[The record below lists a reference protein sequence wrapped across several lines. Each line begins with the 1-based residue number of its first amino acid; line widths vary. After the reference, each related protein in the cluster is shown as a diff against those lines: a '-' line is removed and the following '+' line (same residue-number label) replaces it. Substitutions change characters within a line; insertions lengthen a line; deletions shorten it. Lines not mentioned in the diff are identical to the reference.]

1 MRKTFVLLL
10 LVCASVG
17 AFKLAAANASGAE
30 EAGVRK
36 ALDFYFQG
44 HATGD
49 GEYFKKAFH
58 PEAKLFAI
66 REGKFWQLPSADYI
80 ARASGKPAADESSR
94 KRTVESLDITGNVA
108 VAKLVLDYP
117 DARLTD
123 YMTLLKVDGE
133 WKIVNKAFHAEPKS
147 K

>member
-1 MRKTFVLLL
+1 MRKTLVVLLL
-10 LVCASVG
+10 ACASVG
-17 AFKLAAANASGAE
+17 AFKLASARAAGAE
-30 EAGVRK
+30 DAAVRK
-36 ALDFYFQG
+36 TLGLYFQG

-49 GEYFKKAFH
+49 GEYFRKAFH

-80 ARASGKPAADESSR
+80 ARATGKPAPDEASR
-94 KRTVESLDITGNVA
+94 KRTVESVDVTGNVA

-133 WKIVNKAFHAEPKS
+133 WKIINKAFQAEPKS

>member
-1 MRKTFVLLL
+1 MRKTLVVML
-10 LVCASVG
+10 LVCASAG
-17 AFKLAAANASGAE
+17 AFRLAAARAAGAE
-30 EAGVRK
+30 EAAVRK
-36 ALDFYFQG
+36 TLELYFQG

-49 GEYFKKAFH
+49 GEYYRKAFH

-66 REGKFWQLPSADYI
+66 RDGKFWQLPSADYI
-80 ARASGKPAADESSR
+80 ARATGKPAADEASR

-108 VAKLVLDYP
+108 MAKLVLDYP

-133 WKIVNKAFHAEPKS
+133 WKIINKAFHAEPKA

>member
-1 MRKTFVLLL
+1 MRKTFAVML
-10 LVCASVG
+10 LVGASAV
-17 AFKLAAANASGAE
+17 AFGLAAAGAAGAE
-30 EAGVRK
+30 DAAVRK
-36 ALDFYFQG
+36 TLDLYFQG

-49 GEYFKKAFH
+49 GEYYRKAFH

-80 ARASGKPAADESSR
+80 ARASGKPAQDEASR

-133 WKIVNKAFHAEPKS
+133 WKIVNKAFHAEPKA

>member
-1 MRKTFVLLL
+1 MRKTFVILLI
-10 LVCASVG
+10 VGASVG
-17 AFKLAAANASGAE
+17 AFKLASARAAGAE
-30 EAGVRK
+30 DAAVRK

-66 REGKFWQLPSADYI
+66 RDGKFWQLPSADYI
-80 ARASGKPAADESSR
+80 ARATGKPAADEASR

-117 DARLTD
+117 EPRLTD
-123 YMTLLKVDGE
+123 YMTLLKVDGD
-133 WKIVNKAFHAEPKS
+133 WKIINKAFHAEPKA

>member
-1 MRKTFVLLL
+1 MRKTFVVML
-10 LVCASVG
+10 LVCASAG
-17 AFKLAAANASGAE
+17 AFRLAAARAAGAE

-58 PEAKLFAI
+58 
-66 REGKFWQLPSADYI
+66 
-80 ARASGKPAADESSR
+80 
-94 KRTVESLDITGNVA
+94 
-108 VAKLVLDYP
+108 
-117 DARLTD
+117 
-123 YMTLLKVDGE
+123 
-133 WKIVNKAFHAEPKS
+133 AEPKS